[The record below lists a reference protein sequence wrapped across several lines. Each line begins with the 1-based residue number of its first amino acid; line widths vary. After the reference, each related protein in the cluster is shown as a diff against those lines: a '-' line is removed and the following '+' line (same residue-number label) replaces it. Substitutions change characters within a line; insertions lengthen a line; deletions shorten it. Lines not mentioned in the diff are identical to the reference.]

1 MPLSLYIRRASFVHH
16 LHPLT
21 KVAFLAATFAAGLAV
36 THPLSMAV
44 LVAYVAIA
52 AFLARALPAFRA
64 TWPLLVLLFALTALI
79 WIWAYPD
86 GGPPIRIGPLSLP
99 SRGALFGLAMGSRL
113 AVFLAAGLVF
123 LATTRIEAFAAA
135 LRRLGLP
142 YTAGFVLTLAF
153 RLVPVFVETALIV
166 AQAHRA
172 RGYEMDRGPIW
183 IRLRR
188 RSRLIVPIFLSGL
201 RNADGMALAL
211 EARGFSAA
219 GSARPRDRVRGA
231 GGLLTYRFGWRDAVA
246 ALSLLALLLCVA
258 WLRSTGLG
266 RV

>member
-1 MPLSLYIRRASFVHH
+1 MPLSLYIRRASFVHG

-44 LVAYVAIA
+44 LVVYVAVA
-52 AFLARALPAFRA
+52 ALLARALPAFRA
-64 TWPLLVLLFALTALI
+64 TWPMIVLLFAVTTLI

-86 GGPPIRIGPLSLP
+86 GGPPLRIGPLSVP

-113 AVFLAAGLVF
+113 AAFLAAGLVF

-153 RLVPVFVETALIV
+153 RLVPVFVETALTV
-166 AQAHRA
+166 AQAQRA

-183 IRLRR
+183 TRVRR
-188 RSRLIVPIFLSGL
+188 RSRLIVPIFLSGI

-211 EARGFSAA
+211 ETRGFSAA
-219 GSARPRDRVRGA
+219 RSARPRGVA
-231 GGLLTYRFGWRDAVA
+231 GGILTYRFGWRDAVA
-246 ALSLLALLLCVA
+246 ALSLVALLLSVA
-258 WLRSTGLG
+258 WLRSRGLG

>member
-1 MPLSLYIRRASFVHH
+1 MPLSLYVRRDSFVHA

-21 KVAFLAATFAAGLAV
+21 KVAFLATIFAGGLAV
-36 THPLSMAV
+36 THPLPTVVLAV
-44 LVAYVAIA
+44 YVAA
-52 AFLARALPAFRA
+52 AALLARALPAFRA
-64 TWPLLVLLFALTALI
+64 TWPLLLLLFAVTTLI
-79 WIWAYPD
+79 WTWAYPE
-86 GGPPIRIGPLSLP
+86 GGPRLRLGPIAVP
-99 SRGALFGLAMGSRL
+99 SRGALFGLAMGTRL

-135 LRRLGLP
+135 LRRIGLP

-153 RLVPVFVETALIV
+153 RLVPVFVETALTV
-166 AQAHRA
+166 AQAQKA

-183 IRLRR
+183 TRVRR

-219 GSARPRDRVRGA
+219 GAARAGVGA
-231 GGLLTYRFGWRDAVA
+231 GRSGGILTYRFGWRDGVA
-246 ALSLLALLLCVA
+246 ALSLLGLLLCVA
-258 WLRSTGLG
+258 WLRASGLG
-266 RV
+266 RA